1 MHIILGNLEM
11 HSIDLTTFADYYG
24 VNDQYWP
31 DSEQSMSPESRG
43 LPSGSSSAFQR
54 STNMAQNPLHH
65 QASTTQQQQQSSGTT
80 NPNNLHRNGSNMLN
94 PSHVNSNPPPTP
106 PRKNKIQAEH
116 SRTKDIGTETDSGQV
131 SHVSIF
137 LRLKQLFLNW
147 K

>member
-1 MHIILGNLEM
+1 
-11 HSIDLTTFADYYG
+11 
-24 VNDQYWP
+24 
-31 DSEQSMSPESRG
+31 MSPESRG

-137 LRLKQLFLNW
+137 LALKTTFFKFN
-147 K
+147 

>member
-1 MHIILGNLEM
+1 
-11 HSIDLTTFADYYG
+11 
-24 VNDQYWP
+24 
-31 DSEQSMSPESRG
+31 
-43 LPSGSSSAFQR
+43 
-54 STNMAQNPLHH
+54 MAQNPLHH
-65 QASTTQQQQQSSGTT
+65 QASTTQQQQQSSGTTT

-137 LRLKQLFLNW
+137 LALKTTFNLGTKQDRNFQSIARATTLYNRDIVQN
-147 K
+147 

>member
-1 MHIILGNLEM
+1 
-11 HSIDLTTFADYYG
+11 
-24 VNDQYWP
+24 
-31 DSEQSMSPESRG
+31 MSPESRG

-80 NPNNLHRNGSNMLN
+80 TNPSNLHRNGSNMLN

-137 LRLKQLFLNW
+137 LALKTTFFKFN
-147 K
+147 